1 MWAITDFGQATAPVC
16 VPIFILLGIVAL
28 IASFRMGATIKD
40 MSNWK
45 VAKGQLLGCHTITTE
60 HKARSG
66 VVSMKTGETYHV
78 EVRYRYVVAGT
89 EYVGFRFKVGQSAVE
104 VGTRKEGE
112 RLSSKFKA
120 VPELDV
126 HYDPKNPEMAVLVRT
141 DTDDSSDPSMSNFW
155 GGIILIVMAVAMFV
169 LFRPY
174 GI

>member
-1 MWAITDFGQATAPVC
+1 MWIITDFGQSTAPFC
-16 VPIFILLGIVAL
+16 VPIFIVLGIVGI

-45 VAKGQLLGCHTITTE
+45 VAKGQLLGCRTVTTE

-66 VVSMKTGETYHV
+66 VVSVKTGETYHV
-78 EVRYRYVVAGT
+78 EIRYRYVVGST
-89 EYVGFRFKVGQSAVE
+89 EYTGFRFKIGQSAIE

-120 VPELDV
+120 APELDV

-141 DTDDSSDPSMSNFW
+141 HKGDSSDPAMSNFW
-155 GGIILIVMAVAMFV
+155 GGIFLIVAAVAMFV